1 MMKKA
6 WRRILGA
13 SAALVLSWSVAATA
27 QDLRIAVGSE
37 PTTLDPQLASDGG
50 ERLVNQNIYEP
61 LVNRDASGKFI
72 GLNHEGI
79 FYDPESLLEPIR
91 MTRMLE
97 KESGFETGDPYDFI
111 ECVQT
116 IFPVDG
122 FAKPV
127 VAGSVI
133 PSYKVLDVYGR
144 PWAQI

>member
-1 MMKKA
+1 
-6 WRRILGA
+6 
-13 SAALVLSWSVAATA
+13 
-27 QDLRIAVGSE
+27 
-37 PTTLDPQLASDGG
+37 
-50 ERLVNQNIYEP
+50 
-61 LVNRDASGKFI
+61 
-72 GLNHEGI
+72 
-79 FYDPESLLEPIR
+79 

-133 PSYKVLDVYGR
+133 PSYKVLDIYGR
-144 PWAQI
+144 PWAQIWEEYHEKDMNRPAEKDILDIFK